1 MNSIDNT
8 HLGRGITGIL
18 HLFTGLMKSDGHISE
33 AEREKVKILC
43 YKFEKR
49 LPGSYETYR
58 DLSVEIVDDPELKVW
73 TPEQHMQKG
82 FALFDQYL
90 QEGPPHHDHLDAILE
105 IMEILSEI
113 DETNDQEALYIGTVR
128 AHFEALKVRA

>member
-1 MNSIDNT
+1 MTSIENT
-8 HLGRGITGIL
+8 HLGRGITGIV

-43 YKFEKR
+43 YKYDKR
-49 LPGSYETYR
+49 LPGNYDVYR
-58 DLSVEIVDDPELKVW
+58 DMIMEIVDDPELKVC
-73 TPEQHMQKG
+73 TPEQHMEKG

-105 IMEILSEI
+105 ILEIIGEI
-113 DETNDQEALYIGTVR
+113 GETNELEAAFIEKVR
-128 AHFEALKVRA
+128 VHFDNLKVRA